1 MSSEKKRKERK
12 FATIKDIASIAGVSV
27 NTVSRALSNRGY
39 VKKEK
44 KEYILR
50 IAQELG
56 YTRNCAASSLRTKHS
71 NTIGVVV
78 VDNSNPFYAEV
89 VKGIETEAR
98 KNGYSIILVNTDRSY
113 ENEVKAIQTLLQRRV
128 DGLIICAV
136 QSEIDDIKELVKKKI
151 PTVVV
156 GSVLDD
162 IDSSFVCSDDE
173 TGGFLAVEYLLETGH
188 RNILFLNAMDY
199 KYAARLREKGAIKA
213 VEKFKKSTSS
223 KVSIQFRVIN
233 SLEGFQNA
241 YDKFKEILVYCRAND
256 KDDKLDFDAVLCY
269 NDIFAYAVLK
279 ASKESNFKVPDDFSV
294 VGFDDIEFSSLLN
307 PPLTT
312 IGVDKLKLGSE
323 AFYALMRNI
332 KEDLLSKVILPVYLV
347 KRESVKIRQE
357 KQEIINI
364 Y

>member
-12 FATIKDIASIAGVSV
+12 FVTIKDIANIAGVSV

-44 KEYILR
+44 KEYILKL
-50 IAQELG
+50 AQELG
-56 YTRNCAASSLRTKHS
+56 YTRNCAALSLRMRRS

-128 DGLIICAV
+128 DGLIICAI
-136 QSEIDDIKELVKKKI
+136 QSQIDDIKELVEKKI

-156 GSVLDD
+156 GSVLND
-162 IDSSFVCSDDE
+162 INTSFVCSDDE

-199 KYAARLREKGAIKA
+199 KYAAKLREKGAIKA
-213 VEKFKKSTSS
+213 IEKFKKTTPS
-223 KVSIQFRVIN
+223 KVNIQFRVIN

-241 YDKFKEILVYCRAND
+241 YDKFKEILTYCRVN
-256 KDDKLDFDAVLCY
+256 DKLDFDAVLCY
-269 NDIFAYAVLK
+269 NDIYAYAVLK

-312 IGVDKLKLGSE
+312 IAVDKLKLGSE
-323 AFYALMRNI
+323 AFNALMRNI
-332 KEDLLSKVILPVYLV
+332 KEDLSSKVILPVYLV

-357 KQEIINI
+357 KQKL
-364 Y
+364 

>member
-1 MSSEKKRKERK
+1 MSNEKKRKERK
-12 FATIKDIASIAGVSV
+12 FVTIKDIANIAGVSV

-44 KEYILR
+44 KEYILK
-50 IAQELG
+50 IAEALG
-56 YTRNCAASSLRTKHS
+56 YTRNCAALSLRTKRS
-71 NTIGVVV
+71 NTVGVVV

-128 DGLIICAV
+128 DGLIICAI
-136 QSEIDDIKELVKKKI
+136 QSQTDDIKEVVKKKI

-156 GSVLDD
+156 GSIIED
-162 IDSSFVCSDDE
+162 ISTSFVCSDDE

-199 KYAARLREKGAIKA
+199 KYAARLREKGALKAIEQFKRASLSSIDIK
-213 VEKFKKSTSS
+213 
-223 KVSIQFRVIN
+223 FRVAN
-233 SLEGFQNA
+233 SFEGFQNV
-241 YDKFKEILVYCRAND
+241 YNKFKEILSNCQSNGR
-256 KDDKLDFDAVLCY
+256 LDFDAVLCY
-269 NDIFAYAVLK
+269 NDIYAYAVLK

-294 VGFDDIEFSSLLN
+294 VGFDDIEFSTLLN

-312 IGVDKLKLGSE
+312 VGVDKLKLGSE
-323 AFYALMRNI
+323 AFYALLRSI
-332 KEDLLSKVILPVYLV
+332 KDDLLSKVILPVYLV
-347 KRESVKIRQE
+347 KRESVRIRQE
-357 KQEIINI
+357 KRKIVSI